1 MSSRAFQR
9 SFSGGELG
17 PDMYGQIAD
26 AKFQSGLAK
35 CVNFITKPQGPAENR
50 AGFRFVRAVKDST
63 KAVRLIPFTFSSTQ
77 TMVLEM
83 GAGYFRF
90 HAQGATLMNGSVP
103 YEVTNAYAAADLF
116 DIHYVQ
122 SADVMTLVHPS
133 YPPMELRRL
142 GALDWTFAAASF
154 SSTTVPIPTNV
165 VADCRGASSS
175 EYDYHY
181 VVTSV
186 AKDGVTESIASAVAS
201 DDGNLYETG
210 CTTTIS
216 WTNPSVGTISLFNVY
231 KYQGGIYGFIGSTTG
246 LSIVDDNIA
255 PDLSCVPPLYDSVFN
270 ASGDYPGAVSY
281 YEQRRCFAGTINSP
295 QNFWATKSGTE
306 SCMSYRLPSQDDDRI
321 AVRVAARE
329 ANTIRHI
336 VPLGQLVLLTSS
348 AEWLVTSINSDAL
361 TPSSISIK
369 PQSYVGAGSAQ
380 PVVVNN
386 SMLYA
391 ASRGGHIQECSYNW
405 QANGFVSGDIS
416 LRSSHLFDG
425 YDIKDITYAK
435 APMPLVWFTS
445 TSGKLLGLTYVPEQ
459 QIGAWHQHDTLHGTF
474 ESVCC
479 VAEGAEDSIYVV
491 VRRYINGSYVRYIER
506 MASRAFS
513 TPEEAFFVDSGL
525 SFDGTNTGS
534 TTMTISGGTTWAAG
548 ETVTLTGSTSW
559 TAHPA
564 TTDVGGAVV
573 VTDSGGVKYTLTIDS
588 VSSATVA
595 SVRSDKAIPAA
606 LRSAATTSWAL
617 ARDSFAGLG
626 HLEGETV
633 NILADGAVH
642 PQRVVT
648 SGKVTLDSPAVV
660 VQIGLPIIADAQTL
674 PPVLQTDSAFGQG
687 RPKNIN
693 KAWLRVYRSSGIWIG
708 PDADHLVEA
717 KQRTTEAYG
726 SPPALKSEEIEI
738 LLTPSWQDAGQVYVR
753 QTDPLPLTLVA
764 LTLEIQTGG

>member
-1 MSSRAFQR
+1 MF
-9 SFSGGELG
+9 
-17 PDMYGQIAD
+17 D
-26 AKFQSGLAK
+26 
-35 CVNFITKPQGPAENR
+35 V
-50 AGFRFVRAVKDST
+50 
-63 KAVRLIPFTFSSTQ
+63 TF
-77 TMVLEM
+77 
-83 GAGYFRF
+83 
-90 HAQGATLMNGSVP
+90 
-103 YEVTNAYAAADLF
+103 
-116 DIHYVQ
+116 VQ
-122 SADVMTLVHPS
+122 SADVLTLAHVNHYPS
-133 YPPMELRRL
+133 ELKRVSATRWEFDMIYFSDPASPT
-142 GALDWTFAAASF
+142 GVSAAQTGSGTAYNYS
-154 SSTTVPIPTNV
+154 
-165 VADCRGASSS
+165 
-175 EYDYHY
+175 Y
-181 VVTSV
+181 VVTAVLS
-186 AKDGVTESIASAVAS
+186 DLITESDASTPAPVA
-201 DDGNLYETG
+201 GNLYTSG
-210 CTTTIS
+210 NYITIS
-216 WTNPSVGTISLFNVY
+216 WSAVSGASRYNVY
-231 KYQGGIYGFIGSTTG
+231 KIQGGVYGYIGQTAGTS
-246 LSIVDDNIA
+246 LVDDNIA
-255 PDLSCVPPLYDSVFN
+255 PDLSITPPILDTSL
-270 ASGDYPGAVSY
+270 SDYLKRPGAVSY
-281 YEQRRCFAGTINSP
+281 YEQRRWFAGSLLYP
-295 QNFWATKSGTE
+295 QSLWATNSGTE
-306 SCMSYRLPSQDDDRI
+306 STLSYSLPLRDDNRI
-321 AVRVAARE
+321 KIRVAARE

-336 VPLGQLVLLTSS
+336 VPLSQLVLLTSS
-348 AEWLVTSINSDAL
+348 AEWRVTSVNSDAI
-361 TPSSISIK
+361 TPSSISVM
-369 PQSYVGAGSAQ
+369 PQSYIGAGPAQ
-380 PVVVNN
+380 PVIVNTN
-386 SMLYA
+386 MLYA
-391 ASRGGHIQECSYNW
+391 AARGGHVRECAYNW
-405 QANGFVSGDIS
+405 QAGGFLTGDLS
-416 LRSSHLFDG
+416 LRAAHLFDG

-479 VAEGAEDSIYVV
+479 VAEGAEDFLYAV

-513 TPEEAFFVDSGL
+513 DQKDAFFVDSGL

-548 ETVTLTGSTSW
+548 EPLVLTGSSSW

-564 TTDVGGAVV
+564 TTDVGDAVV
-573 VTDSGGVKYTLTIDS
+573 VTDSDGVKYTLTIDG

-606 LRSAATTSWAL
+606 LRSAATTSWEL

-660 VQIGLPIIADAQTL
+660 VQIGLPITADAQTL

-708 PDADHLVEA
+708 PDADHLTEA
-717 KQRTTEAYG
+717 KQRTTEPYG